1 MLIMNAYH
9 VQAYQVVGGP
19 GWMSA
24 DGYDVQAKPEAETS
38 AAQMWLMVQS
48 LLADRFKLALHR
60 ETRQLPVYDLVGAKG
75 SFNPPASKDDCA
87 AVDQG
92 ELPPPGTFP
101 CGRVGINMTPAGL
114 QMSGGKAPMAEFV
127 RMLAMLMGRP
137 VIDQTGF
144 TGQLDVHLSFTPDE
158 STQGLP
164 GARPGAMS
172 EASDPN
178 KPNIFA
184 ALQEQMGLKLASS
197 KGPVEVLVIDHAER
211 PTAN

>member
-1 MLIMNAYH
+1 
-9 VQAYQVVGGP
+9 
-19 GWMSA
+19 
-24 DGYDVQAKPEAETS
+24 
-38 AAQMWLMVQS
+38 
-48 LLADRFKLALHR
+48 
-60 ETRQLPVYDLVGAKG
+60 
-75 SFNPPASKDDCA
+75 
-87 AVDQG
+87 
-92 ELPPPGTFP
+92 
-101 CGRVGINMTPAGL
+101 
-114 QMSGGKAPMAEFV
+114 MAEFV

-137 VIDQTGF
+137 IIDQTGF

-184 ALQEQMGLKLASS
+184 AMQEQMGLKLTSS
-197 KGPVEVLVIDHAER
+197 KGPVEVLVIDRVER